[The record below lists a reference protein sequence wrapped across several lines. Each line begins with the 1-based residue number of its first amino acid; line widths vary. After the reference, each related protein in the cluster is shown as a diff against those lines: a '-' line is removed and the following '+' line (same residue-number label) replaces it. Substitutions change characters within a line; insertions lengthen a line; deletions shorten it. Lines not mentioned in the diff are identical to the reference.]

1 LLKSRLRSDLTKVF
15 RSAAMF
21 KLFEECSFPYG
32 GGWSALMEWLF
43 G

>member
-1 LLKSRLRSDLTKVF
+1 
-15 RSAAMF
+15 MF